1 MKPIHPAMSER
12 PSPRST
18 TALLWAL
25 AALLLV
31 AVVAVAL
38 HKAGPMLNP
47 TLAEV
52 APLDPSCDLRAG
64 PCDARFANGGVV
76 RLAIEPRSIPVV
88 TPLRLAVETTGL
100 DVRAVEIDFA
110 GVDMNMGYN
119 RAALEPV
126 AAGVYRGQGT
136 LPVCVRARMDW
147 EARVLIH
154 TGEGTL
160 AAPFRFT
167 TVRN

>member
-1 MKPIHPAMSER
+1 MKPIHSAAPER
-12 PSPRST
+12 SSPRSI

-25 AALLLV
+25 AGLLLV

-38 HKAGPMLNP
+38 HKAWPLLNP

-64 PCDARFANGGVV
+64 PCNARFAGGGVV
-76 RLAIEPRSIPVV
+76 RFAIEPQSIPVV
-88 TPLRLAVETTGL
+88 TPLRLAVEATGL

-119 RAALEPV
+119 RVALEPV
-126 AAGVYRGQGT
+126 APGVYRGHGT
-136 LPVCVRARMDW
+136 LPICVRARMDW

-154 TGEGTL
+154 TGEGIL

-167 TVRN
+167 TVRD

>member
-1 MKPIHPAMSER
+1 MKPFHPAIPER
-12 PSPRST
+12 SSPRSK

-31 AVVAVAL
+31 AVVTVAI
-38 HKAGPMLNP
+38 HKAWPLLNP
-47 TLAEV
+47 TLVEV
-52 APLDPSCDLRAG
+52 APLDASCDLRAG

-76 RLAIEPRSIPVV
+76 RFAIEPQSIPVV

-126 AAGVYRGQGT
+126 APGVYRGQGT

-154 TGEGTL
+154 AVEGIL

-167 TVRN
+167 TVRD